1 MQQFRAVI
9 EAHGKTA
16 TGIEVPAEV
25 VEALGPSRRPKVRAT
40 VAGHTY
46 RSSVAS
52 MGGRFLLGVSAE
64 VRRAANVAAG
74 DEVDVALE
82 LDEETRE
89 VVVPDDFAEALAAV
103 PAAQTFF
110 DGLSYSQR
118 RWFVL
123 GIEEAKKPE
132 TRVRRIDKA
141 VARLAEGRGQT

>member
-89 VVVPDDFAEALAAV
+89 VVVPDDFVQALAAV
-103 PAAQTFF
+103 PAARAFF

>member
-25 VEALGPSRRPKVRAT
+25 VEALGSGKRPKVRAT

-46 RSSVAS
+46 RSSVGS

-82 LDEETRE
+82 LDEEARE

-103 PAAQTFF
+103 PAARAFF

-132 TRVRRIDKA
+132 TRARRIDKA

>member
-1 MQQFRAVI
+1 M
-9 EAHGKTA
+9 
-16 TGIEVPAEV
+16 
-25 VEALGPSRRPKVRAT
+25 VEALGSGKRPKVRAT
-40 VAGHTY
+40 VAGHAY
-46 RSSVAS
+46 RSSVGS

-82 LDEETRE
+82 LDEEARE
-89 VVVPDDFAEALAAV
+89 VVVPHDFAEALAAV
-103 PAAQTFF
+103 PAARAFF

-132 TRVRRIDKA
+132 TRARRIDKA

>member
-1 MQQFRAVI
+1 
-9 EAHGKTA
+9 
-16 TGIEVPAEV
+16 
-25 VEALGPSRRPKVRAT
+25 VRAT

-82 LDEETRE
+82 LDEEIRE

-103 PAAQTFF
+103 PAARAFF